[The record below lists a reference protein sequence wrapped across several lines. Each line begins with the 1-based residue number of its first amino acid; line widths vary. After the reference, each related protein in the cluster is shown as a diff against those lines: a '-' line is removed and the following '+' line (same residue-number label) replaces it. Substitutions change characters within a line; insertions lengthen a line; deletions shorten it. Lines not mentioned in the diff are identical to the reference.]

1 MPYKPVPKDC
11 FIQELERYFYK
22 GRHIWISNDRKF
34 RFTWDTLHGEV
45 EVFSRRGRHLGVV
58 DCNRKLIGSAVKG
71 RRIDV

>member
-22 GRHIWISNDRKF
+22 
-34 RFTWDTLHGEV
+34 
-45 EVFSRRGRHLGVV
+45 GRHLGVV

>member
-1 MPYKPVPKDC
+1 LALWGLPRTQPKRAMPYKPVPKDC

-22 GRHIWISNDRKF
+22 GRH
-34 RFTWDTLHGEV
+34 
-45 EVFSRRGRHLGVV
+45 LGVM